1 MTLSDLY
8 AALRSLD
15 RIEKL
20 QVMEF
25 LVHEIAHEEVAYFQ
39 PGATHAI
46 WSPYD
51 AFSAAA
57 TLEHILE
64 RGTDE

>member
-1 MTLSDLY
+1 MTLTDIY
-8 AALRSLD
+8 AALRSLN
-15 RIEKL
+15 RIDKL

-25 LVHEIAHEEVAYFQ
+25 LAHEVAREEATYFQ
-39 PGATHAI
+39 PGTTHEI

-57 TLEHILE
+57 TLEQMLE
-64 RGTDE
+64 HGTDE